1 MSAPTRRLALSIMVI
16 VAVLSIVY
24 SLALNLF
31 AMVIGL
37 VYLVL
42 GVCILMLFSACF
54 GSMRRSYLDLPFS
67 FFWHVCRGSLSLS
80 GRIDRKKIEI
90 YLFMTNHNLTGLGKW
105 YASGL
110 FFCINMRKERMPM
123 AVTRR
128 IPMHMNKGKNHFP
141 ESGRQNGLCEESGE
155 DGQRWTGHDPMT
167 VDKKFMLFKRQY
179 EQTTDRRHRGMKWL
193 LTRFVSPSSPARS
206 HRRKRTDWGRNWLSV
221 LQKVSMPSLWQLIS
235 IDPMF
240 INTSYSIPLP
250 LTEPES
256 SKTFGYPVSPCR
268 KLAIGKRLLRI
279 VYP

>member
-1 MSAPTRRLALSIMVI
+1 MIRL
-16 VAVLSIVY
+16 
-24 SLALNLF
+24 
-31 AMVIGL
+31 
-37 VYLVL
+37 
-42 GVCILMLFSACF
+42 
-54 GSMRRSYLDLPFS
+54 RS
-67 FFWHVCRGSLSLS
+67 
-80 GRIDRKKIEI
+80 
-90 YLFMTNHNLTGLGKW
+90 
-105 YASGL
+105 

-128 IPMHMNKGKNHFP
+128 IPMHMNKGKSHFP